1 MESFATLEDISI
13 LWRELKE
20 SEYSKAEQLLT
31 VVSDSLRLLR
41 AIIAI
46 IDGKP
51 SGDVSERELIRAL
64 RDMGVVFE

>member
-1 MESFATLEDISI
+1 MTKGFIYAALISLPITAVWYTLI
-13 LWRELKE
+13 
-20 SEYSKAEQLLT
+20 A
-31 VVSDSLRLLR
+31 LLR